1 MCLICSDMQHAK
13 TRLNNISKSQESVE
27 IVQTNQIFLQK
38 NVCLP
43 FIWNHFSMKKLKKIE
58 NLICSIT
65 TQYVLGITKQNQL
78 NENFLATQNKF
89 QIP

>member
-1 MCLICSDMQHAK
+1 MQMCLICSDMQHAK

-43 FIWNHFSMKKLKKIE
+43 FIWNHFSMKK
-58 NLICSIT
+58 
-65 TQYVLGITKQNQL
+65 
-78 NENFLATQNKF
+78 F
-89 QIP
+89 